1 MLCGAENIINQQ
13 LYCHDTILPS
23 ESVETVI
30 GSVYGP
36 AAVVTA
42 VIAHVYVRLGRKL
55 AKVI

>member
-42 VIAHVYVRLGRKL
+42 VIAHVYVRLGS
-55 AKVI
+55 